1 MQSRR
6 GRQPYVRG
14 HMGISEAGIAL
25 FFIFAYLVVWV
36 AWSSCSLGAYDL
48 NTPSN
53 EVSRDLSGLQKAS
66 EVADAACQHPICC
79 GAGLQNWQ
87 CVAEPRNRTSDD
99 IVGKRGRVLY
109 DGTIP
114 EGGTVCPQAGG
125 PSRLPMDLGNLRY
138 LRAYTLL
145 DREGVM
151 HTRPH
156 WG

>member
-1 MQSRR
+1 M
-6 GRQPYVRG
+6 
-14 HMGISEAGIAL
+14 
-25 FFIFAYLVVWV
+25 
-36 AWSSCSLGAYDL
+36 
-48 NTPSN
+48 
-53 EVSRDLSGLQKAS
+53 
-66 EVADAACQHPICC
+66 CC

-87 CVAEPRNRTSDD
+87 CVADPLNRASDD

-151 HTRPH
+151 HTRRD
-156 WG
+156 WGWKQPLYLQLRSFLKCTIVHSL